1 MTNVSSSIKSLSLS
15 LVFFSFLFF
24 FEWLYLAATTQLTD
38 EWPYFEGLWGAAP
51 LLVTGIVG
59 LTTACGDT
67 PCKRILLL
75 VTSTL
80 TLPLLCGLLYPISA
94 LFIDAMDGSYFYYYS
109 NCRATGYL

>member
-1 MTNVSSSIKSLSLS
+1 MINVSSSIKSLSLS

-67 PCKRILLL
+67 PCRRILLL
-75 VTSTL
+75 VTSIL
-80 TLPLLCGLLYPISA
+80 TLPILGGLIILLL
-94 LFIDAMDGSYFYYYS
+94 
-109 NCRATGYL
+109 GYLFASDTSDSGCQHNYIW